1 MSHTTKA
8 SKAADTM
15 RSPRMNGE
23 AGDPVQ
29 SQPQKRTRQSRE
41 QNNDVHAPLEHL
53 LGRARLQR
61 KIPPTAIIVPH
72 PERDASLHSRELHPV
87 YSCSGARASRFSASR
102 LLGRRQRR
110 TRDRRHGAGTVVHGG
125 FRHDLRASRLRRLVM
140 RQSATRKS
148 WQRSAPTNGNRDSAC
163 ADRGLAAIRSQTTPS
178 PERRSISPS
187 ESPRSPPYT
196 S

>member
-23 AGDPVQ
+23 ARPVI
-29 SQPQKRTRQSRE
+29 SFSASPKREPARAASKITTYTRRLSISS
-41 QNNDVHAPLEHL
+41 DAPAFNAKSLRLRSSFSHYE
-53 LGRARLQR
+53 RA
-61 KIPPTAIIVPH
+61 
-72 PERDASLHSRELHPV
+72 ASLHPRKLHPV
-87 YSCSGARASRFSASR
+87 YPCPGARASRFSASR

-125 FRHDLRASRLRRLVM
+125 FRRDLRASRPRRLVM

-148 WQRSAPTNGNRDSAC
+148 WQRSAPTNGKRDSAC
-163 ADRGLAAIRSQTTPS
+163 ADRGLAAIRSHS
-178 PERRSISPS
+178 GVHEG
-187 ESPRSPPYT
+187 
-196 S
+196 